1 MGFMNLKKND
11 TGLLQL
17 ALLVSQDFII
27 SYYQVMLKP
36 QLTHMIIYQNHLHHI
51 IIVYHHK

>member
-1 MGFMNLKKND
+1 MGFMRLKKDD
-11 TGLLQL
+11 TSLLQL

>member
-1 MGFMNLKKND
+1 MKLKKVD

-27 SYYQVMLKP
+27 KYYQVMLKLP
-36 QLTHMIIYQNHLHHI
+36 FKPT
-51 IIVYHHK
+51 

>member
-1 MGFMNLKKND
+1 MGLKKVD

-27 SYYQVMLKP
+27 NYYQVMLKP
-36 QLTHMIIYQNHLHHI
+36 QLNPHDQISESIESY
-51 IIVYHHK
+51 YHRRTS

>member
-1 MGFMNLKKND
+1 MKAQKVN

-27 SYYQVMLKP
+27 QYYQIMLK
-36 QLTHMIIYQNHLHHI
+36 LHVI
-51 IIVYHHK
+51 L